1 MPVITGNLGQGKG
14 IVAAY
19 FASLYYRRGLRVAA
33 NFPLNT
39 EYMSSGSD
47 NPVTVIPAMPRIEDF
62 ELLGR
67 GCPENEKTRF
77 GALFLDECATWLNTR
92 GFARKDR
99 LPLIDW
105 LIHSRKLGWDVYL
118 ISQHEDMIDS
128 Q

>member
-33 NFPLNT
+33 NYPLNT

-77 GALFLDECATWLNTR
+77 GATWLNTP

-99 LPLIDW
+99 LP
-105 LIHSRKLGWDVYL
+105 
-118 ISQHEDMIDS
+118 
-128 Q
+128 